1 MLAAPVLGTGLAG
14 CAAVLLGAGPAHGP
28 RGAGTLL
35 GLAAAAAGCLLVL
48 AWAVAAAL
56 ALLAVVAHHRR
67 WERTGRVCRR
77 LSPAL
82 LRRAAVAVL
91 GLQLVVVPAA
101 RADTGPSPF
110 WPEPTPSAG
119 RTAGETAP
127 PGSGTDSP
135 AGSTAGT
142 AAPEDVSGP
151 PPGGRPDT
159 GPPPE
164 PGPGGSRAG
173 GSPDGAPP
181 SGSGPDAPDPGAGE
195 GPGSAPRDRQA
206 GDAPQQPHESPGSAA
221 DGARGPQQ
229 PGRERPAPGPAAGD
243 LAARTVDGR
252 VTVRRGDS
260 LWSLAAAALG
270 PGATDAEIARAW
282 PRWHALN
289 RAVLGDDPDR
299 LLPGQQLEVPAGP
312 PCRAP

>member
-1 MLAAPVLGTGLAG
+1 MLAVPVLGTGLAG
-14 CAAVLLGAGPAHGP
+14 CGVVLLGAGPVHGP

-67 WERTGRVCRR
+67 WERTGRLCRR

-91 GLQLVVVPAA
+91 GLQLVVVPSA
-101 RADTGPSPF
+101 RADAEPSPF
-110 WPEPTPSAG
+110 WPEPTPSAA
-119 RTAGETAP
+119 RTADDTAP
-127 PGSGTDSP
+127 PGPGTDSP
-135 AGSTAGT
+135 AGRTAGT
-142 AAPEDVSGP
+142 AAPEGASGP
-151 PPGGRPDT
+151 RPDGHPDT
-159 GPPPE
+159 GPASE
-164 PGPGGSRAG
+164 PGPGGARAG
-173 GSPDGAPP
+173 GSPDGTPP
-181 SGSGPDAPDPGAGE
+181 SGPGPDTAPSRAGE
-195 GPGSAPRDRQA
+195 APGSAPRDRQA
-206 GDAPQQPHESPGSAA
+206 GEAPQQPCESPGSPAGS
-221 DGARGPQQ
+221 GARGPQQ
-229 PGRERPAPGPAAGD
+229 QGRDHPAPGLAAGD
-243 LAARTVDGR
+243 LAARTVDGL

-299 LLPGQQLEVPAGP
+299 LLPGQRLEVPVGP
-312 PCRAP
+312 PC